1 MSNTYC
7 KLLGTFWFKR
17 ENWSFNLKFW
27 KTMFAKFVLFL
38 CQKILQHITFQ
49 CPFLSERISP
59 AFHNTHTFQV
69 EYQGRP
75 SGPLQIFSLLF
86 HDFFGRK
93 RKVSDI
99 ADVWKFVSFPGLG
112 YFEQDQPGMKRN
124 KSISKD
130 LADQLF
136 LKTLP
141 LMIKFRQFMGHH
153 YRNGLVFSIPAQIFF
168 HGWL

>member
-49 CPFLSERISP
+49 CPFFSKRISP
-59 AFHNTHTFQV
+59 AFHNTHTFQE

-130 LADQLF
+130 LAQFSKLGLSSLKSDSLRGNITEMGWIF
-136 LKTLP
+136 LSK
-141 LMIKFRQFMGHH
+141 H
-153 YRNGLVFSIPAQIFF
+153 NFF
-168 HGWL
+168 HG